1 MKRSRDPRALL
12 PLALC
17 VGVAALGWLL
27 TSIPAPHRGAAA
39 GAEWSVPPLT
49 PWRRDVAI
57 RDGWEPLPA
66 GPAPASGPDTP
77 AQPLTRPDWRIVAIA
92 IAGKERTAILRQ
104 GDNTQ
109 ELRVGDQL
117 PGGAVIRS
125 IEPDRLIIELS
136 GKRRA
141 LRMSPQ

>member
-1 MKRSRDPRALL
+1 MKLAPDPRLLL
-12 PLALC
+12 PLAAC
-17 VGVAALGWLL
+17 VGFAALGWLL
-27 TSIPAPHRGAAA
+27 TSIPAPQRGTAA

-49 PWRRDVAI
+49 AWRKEVTI
-57 RDGWEPLPA
+57 RDGWEALPPGPTA
-66 GPAPASGPDTP
+66 AGGPAAPT
-77 AQPLTRPDWRIVAIA
+77 QPLTRPDWRIVAVA
-92 IAGKERTAILRQ
+92 ITGKERTAILRQ

-117 PGGAVIRS
+117 PGGAAIRG
-125 IEPDRLIIELS
+125 IEADRLIIELS

>member
-1 MKRSRDPRALL
+1 MKLAADPRVLL
-12 PLALC
+12 PLAAC
-17 VGVAALGWLL
+17 VGVAALGWLF
-27 TSIPAPHRGAAA
+27 TSMPATSRGTAA
-39 GAEWSVPPLT
+39 GAEWFVPPLT
-49 PWRRDVAI
+49 PWRKAVAM

-66 GPAPASGPDTP
+66 GPTPSGVPGAP

-109 ELRVGDQL
+109 ELRAGDQL
-117 PGGAVIRS
+117 PGGAVIRG